1 MSTKPRCRARCINW
15 GLSNLYSISKFLHN
29 LSIDG
34 PPSTIIE
41 KVAKT
46 QAVYVI
52 GTTLHVHVLKLRR
65 RDKVNL
71 IQIATQLR
79 LVDEVRIHSFHL
91 HYYLSARK
99 THVRIIPSHWETV
112 KFVLPFI
119 NRGPWIERNGKK
131 ERAVKITFDDF
142 LHPALEARR
151 AGKPYANLIYDI
163 PEYETDLIST
173 YHNLP
178 YLHRGLGIFT
188 PGYSSESEEAVDLEY
203 EEDEE
208 HNEAGDE
215 ILMILGYPFFPNRGD

>member
-1 MSTKPRCRARCINW
+1 MSN
-15 GLSNLYSISKFLHN
+15 FLQN

-34 PPSTIIE
+34 PPSTIVE
-41 KVAKT
+41 KVAET
-46 QAVYVI
+46 PSVYII
-52 GTTLHVHVLKLRR
+52 GTTLHVHVLKLRWK
-65 RDKVNL
+65 DEVNL
-71 IQIATQLR
+71 IQIATKL
-79 LVDEVRIHSFHL
+79 LVVDEVRIHSFHL
-91 HYYLSARK
+91 HHYLTARK
-99 THVRIIPSHWETV
+99 THVRITPSHWETV
-112 KFVLPFI
+112 KFVLPYI

-142 LHPALEARR
+142 LRPALEARR
-151 AGKPYANLIYDI
+151 AGKPFAHLIYDI

-173 YHNLP
+173 YHNIP

-215 ILMILGYPFFPNRGD
+215 ILIILGYPFFPNRGD